1 MRCRVPMLVAILA
14 VLGTSCNAGGSAPP
28 GCNRSDDSAFMLMA
42 QSVPSATQL
51 PCLKELPVGWM
62 VSGIQIRDGQTQ
74 IWLDSTIAGVHAVEV
89 DLRATCDVTEAVP
102 VPPAPDEVG
111 MRSFV
116 QPDLPPGFSG
126 VRYLLFDGGC
136 VAYRYRFTG
145 DAPPTLALEAEEALS
160 FLPRQTVVERV
171 EADYDQILCGA
182 GAPPCE
188 Q

>member
-1 MRCRVPMLVAILA
+1 MRRRIAIFVAILA
-14 VLGTSCNAGGSAPP
+14 VLGAACSSSRDTLP
-28 GCNRSDDSAFMLMA
+28 GCNRADDSAFALMA

-51 PCLKELPVGWM
+51 PCLKELPVGWI
-62 VSGIQIRDGQTQ
+62 VSGMQIRDGRTQ
-74 IWLDSTIAGVHAVEV
+74 LWLDSTIAGVHAVEV
-89 DLRATCDVTEAVP
+89 DMRATCDVGEAVP
-102 VPPAPDEVG
+102 VPPAPDELG

-126 VRYLLFDGGC
+126 VRYLLFEGGC

-160 FLPRQTVVERV
+160 FLPRQTVVSGV
-171 EADYDQILCGA
+171 ESEYGQIMCGA

-188 Q
+188 G

>member
-1 MRCRVPMLVAILA
+1 MRRRAVALVTILT
-14 VLGTSCNAGGSAPP
+14 VLGPACGSSGGGPP
-28 GCNRSDDSAFMLMA
+28 GCNRPEDPVFALMA

-51 PCLKELPVGWM
+51 PCFKDLPIGWI
-62 VSGIQIRDGQTQ
+62 VSGMQIQDGQTQ
-74 IWLDSTIAGVHAVEV
+74 VWLDSTIAGVHAVEV
-89 DLRATCDVTEAVP
+89 DMRATCDVGEAVP

-111 MRSFV
+111 MTSFV

-160 FLPRQTVVERV
+160 FLPRQSVVDRV
-171 EADYDQILCGA
+171 EAEYDQILCGA

-188 Q
+188 S